1 MSDQNRRDVE
11 RDRDAALAQQLL
23 DNPLLMAILAELDT
37 DAVRTW
43 RVGSNPEQREQA
55 WHQMGAIQQLAHR
68 IKGRIDTKL
77 LAAGSRKRS

>member
-1 MSDQNRRDVE
+1 MSDQQRSGLE

-23 DNPLLMAILAELDT
+23 DNPLLMTILAELDT

-43 RVGSNPEQREQA
+43 RVGSNIEQREQA

-68 IKGRIDTKL
+68 IKGRIDSKL
-77 LAAGSRKRS
+77 LAAPRKRS